1 MLSERQRKRLKE
13 LRTIVDEHQYKELDG
28 YVVDVQTAKCI
39 ITLHDSLNPKNQR
52 RLLNLSL
59 PEAQRVSIKL
69 LTAK

>member
-1 MLSERQRKRLKE
+1 MLSERQRERLKD
-13 LRTIVDEHQYKELDG
+13 LREIVDEHQYKELDG
-28 YVVDVQTAKCI
+28 YVVDVQTAKWI